1 MLYRRKHNQDTEL
14 TKLRSVLSVVCRS
27 FFSSIVSIVAIKSE
41 KSPHSYTSPRCC
53 WQFYSKIL
61 HDVSSPK
68 ALCPVLRHLA
78 SFAGRHM
85 GVWTDEAGWTWSR
98 VWLRLHCPE
107 LHPSKHTVLA
117 CRLVGRTGGLRSRWQ
132 EKLSFSLFLLV
143 LADKTTGVHWR
154 DKFPDLFVLFI
165 SFLFCILSFFSI
177 KYFSRH
183 FLFPRYTRGFSSWF
197 STATVMHRY
206 INKFRSLCPA
216 APPKC
221 RARGYHSS
229 ISSRSWGLDLAFLVR

>member
-1 MLYRRKHNQDTEL
+1 MPGWRGAVPKEAQPRHWTDYTAVSTERRLPFIFQFDIINICNKKRKIFPFLH
-14 TKLRSVLSVVCRS
+14 LS
-27 FFSSIVSIVAIKSE
+27 
-41 KSPHSYTSPRCC
+41 PTWCC

-117 CRLVGRTGGLRSRWQ
+117 CRLEGRTGGLRSWWQ
-132 EKLSFSLFLLV
+132 EKLSFSLFFLV
-143 LADKTTGVHWR
+143 LGDKSTGVNCR
-154 DKFPDLFVLFI
+154 DKIPDLFVLFLNTSDAIFI
-165 SFLFCILSFFSI
+165 SM
-177 KYFSRH
+177 KY
-183 FLFPRYTRGFSSWF
+183 
-197 STATVMHRY
+197 
-206 INKFRSLCPA
+206 
-216 APPKC
+216 
-221 RARGYHSS
+221 
-229 ISSRSWGLDLAFLVR
+229 